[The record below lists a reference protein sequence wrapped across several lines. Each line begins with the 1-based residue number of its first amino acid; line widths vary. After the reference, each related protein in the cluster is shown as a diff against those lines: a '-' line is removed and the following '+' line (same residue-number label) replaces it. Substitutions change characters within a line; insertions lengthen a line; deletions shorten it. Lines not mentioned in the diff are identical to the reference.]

1 MKRKDMMTKNN
12 PPTAIQTETR
22 EYGVDHAKSVD
33 KSEMTLEHL
42 VETEMIQ
49 MGLDPRDENDR
60 ARFWSE
66 KGLMG

>member
-12 PPTAIQTETR
+12 PPTVNPTETF
-22 EYGVDHAKSVD
+22 GTDSVD

>member
-1 MKRKDMMTKNN
+1 MKRKDMMTNNN
-12 PPTAIQTETR
+12 PPTANPTETS
-22 EYGVDHAKSVD
+22 GVD

-49 MGLDPRDENDR
+49 MGLDPRDEKDR